1 MQSGFPT
8 KNIYSASEKGT
19 RMSILLTDGAIIVYE
34 AVLSVGL
41 FANSLRF
48 YRKNKKLKEM
58 VSLQKDRIRE
68 EELDAKLQNR
78 IYIERNAKSD
88 SKNNPYEVN
97 YHEEENA
104 AYENEKEYLS
114 IQIEELGNLSNK
126 KYVIHVFDQVRIG
139 RDDSNKII
147 LNDTTIAGHQLELL
161 RVGKELF
168 VKNLDESVS
177 VTLRRKRGCFAIKG
191 GEVCLK
197 NGDELTLGNTTL
209 RLYMI

>member
-1 MQSGFPT
+1 
-8 KNIYSASEKGT
+8 
-19 RMSILLTDGAIIVYE
+19 MSILRSDGAIIVYE
-34 AVLSVGL
+34 AVLAAGL

-48 YRKNKKLKEM
+48 YRKNKKLREM

-68 EELDAKLQNR
+68 EELDAKLQNS
-78 IYIERNAKSD
+78 IYMERNAKSD

-104 AYENEKEYLS
+104 AYENEKEHVS
-114 IQIEELGNLSNK
+114 VQIEESGNLSNK
-126 KYVIHVFDQVRIG
+126 KYVIHVFDRVRIG

-147 LNDTTIAGHQLELL
+147 LNDTTVAAHQLELL

-177 VTLRRKRGCFAIKG
+177 VVLKRKRSRIALTGTEI
-191 GEVCLK
+191 CLK
-197 NGDELTLGNTTL
+197 AGDEISLGNTTL
-209 RLYMI
+209 RLRII

>member
-1 MQSGFPT
+1 
-8 KNIYSASEKGT
+8 
-19 RMSILLTDGAIIVYE
+19 MSILRSDGAIIVYE
-34 AVLSVGL
+34 AVLAAGL

-68 EELDAKLQNR
+68 EELDAKLQNS
-78 IYIERNAKSD
+78 IYMERSAKSD

-104 AYENEKEYLS
+104 AYENEKEHVS
-114 IQIEELGNLSNK
+114 VQIEETGNLSNK

-147 LNDTTIAGHQLELL
+147 LNDTSIAAHQLEFL

-168 VKNLDESVS
+168 AKNLDESVP
-177 VTLRRKRGCFAIKG
+177 VVLKRKRSRIALTGTEI
-191 GEVCLK
+191 CLK
-197 NGDELTLGNTTL
+197 TGDELSLGNTTL
-209 RLYMI
+209 RLRII

>member
-1 MQSGFPT
+1 
-8 KNIYSASEKGT
+8 
-19 RMSILLTDGAIIVYE
+19 MSILLTDGAIIVYE
-34 AVLSVGL
+34 AVLGVGL

-78 IYIERNAKSD
+78 VYVERNAKSD

-104 AYENEKEYLS
+104 AYENEKEHLS
-114 IQIEELGNLSNK
+114 IQIEEWGNLSNK
-126 KYVIHVFDQVRIG
+126 KYVVHVFEQVRIG

-161 RVGKELF
+161 RVGNELF

-177 VTLRRKRGCFAIKG
+177 VTLKRKRDRFALTG
-191 GEVCLK
+191 AEVCLK
-197 NGDELTLGNTTL
+197 TGDELSLGNTTL
-209 RLYMI
+209 RLHMI

>member
-1 MQSGFPT
+1 
-8 KNIYSASEKGT
+8 
-19 RMSILLTDGAIIVYE
+19 MSILRSDGAIIVYE
-34 AVLSVGL
+34 AVLAAGL

-78 IYIERNAKSD
+78 IYMERNAKSD

-104 AYENEKEYLS
+104 AYENEKEHVS
-114 IQIEELGNLSNK
+114 VQIEESGNLSNK
-126 KYVIHVFDQVRIG
+126 KYVIHVFDRVRIG

-147 LNDTTIAGHQLELL
+147 LNDTTVAAHQLELL

-168 VKNLDESVS
+168 VKNLDESVT
-177 VTLRRKRGCFAIKG
+177 VVLKRKRSRIALTGMEI
-191 GEVCLK
+191 CLK
-197 NGDELTLGNTTL
+197 AGDEISLGNTTL
-209 RLYMI
+209 RLRII

>member
-1 MQSGFPT
+1 
-8 KNIYSASEKGT
+8 
-19 RMSILLTDGAIIVYE
+19 MSILRSDGAIIVYE
-34 AVLSVGL
+34 AVLAAGL

-78 IYIERNAKSD
+78 IYMEKNAKSD

-104 AYENEKEYLS
+104 AYENEKEHVS
-114 IQIEELGNLSNK
+114 VQIEESGNLSNK
-126 KYVIHVFDQVRIG
+126 KYVIHVFDRVRIG

-147 LNDTTIAGHQLELL
+147 LNDTTVAAHQLELL

-177 VTLRRKRGCFAIKG
+177 VVLKRKRSRIALTGTEI
-191 GEVCLK
+191 CLK
-197 NGDELTLGNTTL
+197 TGDEISLGNTTL
-209 RLYMI
+209 RLRII